1 MPDVAPGPMGAGPM
15 GAGEDDP
22 LVAEFAALGAAVA
35 EQVRGLARLEAA
47 IGQMWGEVTRGEVAG
62 QGGPEAFKESLA
74 AIRQDMGA
82 VGKRLARQ
90 EAALAAVPDAEEI
103 GAAVQ
108 AGTAGLAQDMART
121 RDAVREAAQKAQ
133 GAAEEARKMA
143 RGAWEHARGL
153 RAMALGERTRL
164 VLTLAGG
171 LVVAGLGLGAG
182 WGLRGWWAPPP
193 VGVFARYLEAGNN
206 ADWLLCDGGK
216 RFVAANGVAACEL
229 RFWLEKAGP

>member
-1 MPDVAPGPMGAGPM
+1 MADLAPGPIEVGPV

-22 LVAEFAALGAAVA
+22 LVAEFAALRAAVA
-35 EQVRGLARLEAA
+35 EQVRGLARLETAL
-47 IGQMWGEVTRGEVAG
+47 GQMRGEVAG

-74 AIRQDMGA
+74 VIRQDLGA

-90 EAALAAVPDAEEI
+90 EAALAAVPGAEEI
-103 GAAVQ
+103 GAAVR

-121 RDAVREAAQKAQ
+121 RDAVREAAD
-133 GAAEEARKMA
+133 EARKMA
-143 RGAWEHARGL
+143 RGAWEHARSL
-153 RAMALGERTRL
+153 REVALGERTRL

-171 LVVAGLGLGAG
+171 LVVAGLGLGTG

-193 VGVFARYLEAGNN
+193 AGVFARYLEAGNN
-206 ADWLLCDGGK
+206 ADWLLCDSGK

>member
-1 MPDVAPGPMGAGPM
+1 MPDVAPGPMGTGPM

-35 EQVRGLARLEAA
+35 EQLRGLARLEAA
-47 IGQMWGEVTRGEVAG
+47 LGQMRGEVAG

-74 AIRQDMGA
+74 VIRQDMDA
-82 VGKRLARQ
+82 VGQRLAGQ
-90 EAALAAVPDAEEI
+90 EAALAALPDAKEI

-108 AGTAGLAQDMART
+108 VGTAGLAQDMART
-121 RDAVREAAQKAQ
+121 REVVREAAQQAQ

-143 RGAWEHARGL
+143 RGAFEHARNL
-153 RAMALGERTRL
+153 RETVLGERTRL
-164 VLTLAGG
+164 ALTLVGG

-193 VGVFARYLEAGNN
+193 AEVLARYLAAGNN
-206 ADWLLCDGGK
+206 ADWLLCDGGGK

>member
-1 MPDVAPGPMGAGPM
+1 MPDVAAEPV

-22 LVAEFAALGAAVA
+22 LVAEFAALRAAVA

-47 IGQMWGEVTRGEVAG
+47 LGQMRGVVAG
-62 QGGPEAFKESLA
+62 QGGPAAFKESLA
-74 AIRQDMGA
+74 VIRQDMGA

-133 GAAEEARKMA
+133 GAAEEARTMT
-143 RGAWEHARGL
+143 GHAWEHARSL
-153 RAMALGERTRL
+153 REMALGERTRL

-171 LVVAGLGLGAG
+171 LVVAGLGLGTG

-193 VGVFARYLEAGNN
+193 AGVFARYLEAGNN
-206 ADWLLCDGGK
+206 ADWLLCAGGGGK
-216 RFVAANGVAACEL
+216 RFAAGNGVAACEL
-229 RFWLEKAGP
+229 RFWLERAGP